1 MEDTKKT
8 PSELV
13 ADLMLDP
20 GFVLVPQDRYE
31 ELIRAETERDVLEA
45 TIKGENSY
53 NVDRVLAAI
62 QKARSALYRMKMLV
76 LRNADEPEAT
86 ADAE

>member
-8 PSELV
+8 PAELV

-62 QKARSALYRMKMLV
+62 QKARKALYGMKSV
-76 LRNADEPEAT
+76 GAAP
-86 ADAE
+86 